1 MLAAL
6 SDKCVV
12 NRVWLSLIVV
22 HWFDF
27 GEQVGF
33 QGVGSESSSV
43 VLAGMGWQHTVQA
56 LELSE

>member
-33 QGVGSESSSV
+33 QVVESESSSAI
-43 VLAGMGWQHTVQA
+43 LAGMGWQQAVQA
-56 LELSE
+56 LELSV